1 MVTKKTIIT
10 YKGRNSPTTIA
21 VSLFGSLVDFVDAE
35 TNKMGVVINGVEYSS
50 TDGFVEFANGGEVT
64 FKLGAVPNPPKKK
77 LIGRLVMYTD
87 DFPLGNPILT
97 EKTDFQLVFEF
108 V

>member
-35 TNKMGVVINGVEYSS
+35 TNKMGVVLWSLQTVE
-50 TDGFVEFANGGEVT
+50 
-64 FKLGAVPNPPKKK
+64 KLLLSLELCQTLPRKN
-77 LIGRLVMYTD
+77 
-87 DFPLGNPILT
+87 
-97 EKTDFQLVFEF
+97 
-108 V
+108 